1 MVRVALRA
9 SLGAE
14 AEEGCALLQLRP
26 DAPAGGRA
34 ADDGRVAEAA
44 SRRALSAAAS
54 SASSSAVTISRSPSP
69 AAASSS
75 PAAPTGRPAFPIC
88 KTTFYKMWF
97 CKDSTRRALNG
108 RFCLPKTLAGHSGRI
123 VSLGLYVVG
132 LCDECRSVESHELF
146 VWIELDVV
154 ADFAIAR
161 IAHEIVK
168 SRLV

>member
-1 MVRVALRA
+1 MVRVVVRA
-9 SLGAE
+9 FPGVV
-14 AEEGCALLQLRP
+14 AEEGRAPFQLRP
-26 DAPAGGRA
+26 DASAGRRA
-34 ADDGRVAEAA
+34 ADDGCVADAA
-44 SRRALSAAAS
+44 SRRTLSDAAS

-75 PAAPTGRPAFPIC
+75 LAAPTGRPASPIC

-123 VSLGLYVVG
+123 VSPGLYVVG

-146 VWIELDVV
+146 VRIELDVV